1 MLQGMATVSVYA
13 EDLEAAARWYT
24 EVLGLAPYHEQPG
37 YVEFRVGPDEDELGI
52 IDARYA
58 PPGATG
64 SPAGAV
70 LHWHVDDPQATLD
83 RLVALGATTYQP
95 VTPRGEGFV
104 TASVVDPF
112 GNVLGF
118 MTNPHWAAR
127 HQRRADAP

>member
-1 MLQGMATVSVYA
+1 MLQGMTNVSFYSA
-13 EDLEAAARWYT
+13 DLDAAARWYT
-24 EVLGLAPYHEQPG
+24 EVLGIAPYFVVPG

-58 PPGATG
+58 PADEPGTPG
-64 SPAGAV
+64 GAV
-70 LHWHVDDPQATLD
+70 LSWHVEDPQGTLD
-83 RLVALGATTYQP
+83 RLVALGATERQP

-118 MTNPHWAAR
+118 MTNPHWAER
-127 HQRRADAP
+127 HAAS